1 MQLIR
6 RLDYFIDS
14 LERKSLEVWLI
25 SVQKCHAFLGAL
37 SNLLAFWSRCKCR
50 FSFGKKRL
58 SFPVVFLFVWSNGL
72 VVAMPKFIYLLVQEA
87 MNCGCLVSSIY
98 VVPSCGKYVYLYN
111 QFLVYVFVLL
121 HVCICRNYLH
131 NIHSKR
137 CIFSMQWIQI
147 YESTHAMRRTK
158 AAEKLFYV
166 AKQGNYEWRW
176 ITLKVLSLSLAG
188 QIRNYVKNHWYQKE
202 FWIPEFL
209 MQVYFLLKAIIRWGQ
224 EICKT
229 RLKILSVSK
238 TMSKKDM
245 IKEVVKNPLGT

>member
-1 MQLIR
+1 M
-6 RLDYFIDS
+6 
-14 LERKSLEVWLI
+14 EVWLI

-137 CIFSMQWIQI
+137 CIFSMECIQE
-147 YESTHAMRRTK
+147 YESTHAVHNVRFHFK
-158 AAEKLFYV
+158 FSGLKKLV
-166 AKQGNYEWRW
+166 KSNGYEIGK
-176 ITLKVLSLSLAG
+176 IT
-188 QIRNYVKNHWYQKE
+188 INFNE
-202 FWIPEFL
+202 NTIF
-209 MQVYFLLKAIIRWGQ
+209 
-224 EICKT
+224 
-229 RLKILSVSK
+229 
-238 TMSKKDM
+238 
-245 IKEVVKNPLGT
+245 